1 MIIKLLFNLIITL
14 LNLVF
19 GWVSFPA
26 MPTAVTDSLNVLIE
40 YIESGIALC
49 WLIVPRQL
57 VIAVIPVILVCE
69 NFDKLYSVVMWV
81 LKKIPF
87 LGLQ

>member
-1 MIIKLLFNLIITL
+1 MPSEVTQALDTL
-14 LNLVF
+14 LD
-19 GWVSFPA
+19 A
-26 MPTAVTDSLNVLIE
+26 MASAMGFI
-40 YIESGIALC
+40 

-57 VIAVIPVILVCE
+57 VMVVLPVVLIVE

-87 LGLQ
+87 LGMK

>member
-1 MIIKLLFNLIITL
+1 MIVKLLFSLIITL
-14 LNLVF
+14 LDLVF

-26 MPTAVTDSLNVLIE
+26 MPAAVTESLDLLID
-40 YIESGIALC
+40 YISQGLSFV